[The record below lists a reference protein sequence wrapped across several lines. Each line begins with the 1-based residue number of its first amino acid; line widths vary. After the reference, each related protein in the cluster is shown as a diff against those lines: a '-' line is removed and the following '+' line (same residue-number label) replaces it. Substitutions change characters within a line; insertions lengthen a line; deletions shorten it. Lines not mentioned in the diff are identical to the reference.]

1 MVYDKDFP
9 RTIED
14 PAKEYTMGICSIV
27 IAVYNPDDGE
37 SYLKILNNIDT
48 LAEIETIEH
57 GFIKVLVEN
66 PLEGSVYYWGN
77 HGEFWEKTGIT
88 CGYA

>member
-1 MVYDKDFP
+1 MIIRAENLPLK
-9 RTIED
+9 IEC
-14 PAKEYTMGICSIV
+14 PAKEYIGACA
-27 IAVYNPDDGE
+27 AVTAIYNPNDGE
-37 SYLKILNNIDT
+37 SYLKILHNIDT

-66 PLEGSVYYWGN
+66 PLEGAVYYWGN
-77 HGEFWEKTGIT
+77 HGKFWEKTGIT

>member
-14 PAKEYTMGICSIV
+14 PAKEYIMGMCSV

-37 SYLKILNNIDT
+37 SYLKILHNIDT
-48 LAEIETIEH
+48 LDEIETIEH

-66 PLEGSVYYWGN
+66 PLEGAVYCYGN
-77 HGEFWEKTGIT
+77 HGKFWEKTGIT

>member
-9 RTIED
+9 RTIEN
-14 PAKEYTMGICSIV
+14 PATEYIGACAAV
-27 IAVYNPDDGE
+27 IAIYNPDNGE
-37 SYLKILNNIDT
+37 SYLKILYNIDT
-48 LAEIETIEH
+48 LDEIETIEH

-66 PLEGSVYYWGN
+66 PLEGAVYCYGN
-77 HGEFWEKTGIT
+77 HGKFWEKTGIT